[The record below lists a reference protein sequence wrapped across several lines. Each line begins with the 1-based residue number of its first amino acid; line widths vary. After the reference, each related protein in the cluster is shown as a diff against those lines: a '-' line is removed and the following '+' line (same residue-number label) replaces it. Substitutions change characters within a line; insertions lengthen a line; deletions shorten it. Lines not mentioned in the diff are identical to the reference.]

1 MLCNNFIQLGTEMSK
16 PVRVTLKLYTLA
28 VHSGLN
34 MSNIGYI
41 SPQEGS
47 KIPRKRDCVFIR
59 KQGQKCYGR
68 VVRFAAFLTRRK
80 GAKY

>member
-1 MLCNNFIQLGTEMSK
+1 M
-16 PVRVTLKLYTLA
+16 TLKLYTLA
-28 VHSGLN
+28 VHPGLN